1 MRLNYSKNKYFL
13 YFSLKPF
20 DRASFIIVKLTY
32 LSKSDYF
39 IKSRSGAYILMDDED
54 KLTAEEALEKREVDD
69 EKEATA
75 ETSEEGSSEEVEE
88 SESGPE
94 IIIDSSYPSDRDSFL
109 LSLLYFEDVV
119 TTLEKLEELYSVS
132 NIETERAFE
141 ALKIGNYLVAEEHL
155 TKALELDEK
164 NQNALIYT
172 AIMHLKLNNDEE
184 ASSYCD
190 LARKNSPDNPN
201 SWICTAA
208 VFIKGQEYD
217 EALKNLD
224 KALELSPKNI
234 ELLINKASCLIRLG
248 YFDEAIRVTYRAQ
261 KISHSNVHAWIN
273 KGIAYAYTFRVK
285 DAINCFNE
293 ALMLDPSNAVAQHAK
308 EEMRRRLTQ

>member
-1 MRLNYSKNKYFL
+1 M
-13 YFSLKPF
+13 
-20 DRASFIIVKLTY
+20 
-32 LSKSDYF
+32 
-39 IKSRSGAYILMDDED
+39 GDED
-54 KLTAEEALEKREVDD
+54 KLKAVEALKKREGDD
-69 EKEATA
+69 EKEATV
-75 ETSEEGSSEEVEE
+75 ETSEEGSSEEAEG
-88 SESGPE
+88 SEGGPE
-94 IIIDSSYPSDRDSFL
+94 IKPSYPSDRDLFL

-141 ALKIGNYLVAEEHL
+141 ALKIGNYPAAEEHL
-155 TKALELDEK
+155 TRALELDEK
-164 NQNALIYT
+164 NQSALIYK

-184 ASSYCD
+184 ASCYCD
-190 LARKNSPDNPN
+190 LARKNGPDNPN
-201 SWICTAA
+201 SWICTSA
-208 VFIKGQEYD
+208 VFINEQEYG
-217 EALKNLD
+217 EALKSLD
-224 KALELSPKNI
+224 KALELSPKNV

-293 ALMLDPSNAVAQHAK
+293 ALVLDPSNVVAQHAK
-308 EEMRRRLTQ
+308 EEMYRRLTQ